1 MKPFIIQFLIIFLL
15 FELVLNDKK
24 RPKNKSKKAKKN
36 KQTKQTKQIKQ
47 TKPKTKSKTKSK
59 HQSKKIE
66 DIPALMK
73 WAKKNN
79 IYINPNLT
87 LTKNADNK
95 HHFYYFKSNST
106 ILNNTVLLKVPYD
119 ILISQ
124 DFLDKLLKENKKKYS
139 DLWEKILKV
148 DNQFIS
154 YFPTRQLFY
163 VSIII
168 ENAINKKKGPIYKK
182 YKPYFEMYEYMDMD
196 HFPVFFDDE
205 EIKYLSISSFGE
217 QLMRAVNSLKEEYY
231 IINNNLNINNSIQ
244 DSFFK
249 YRVLSLANS
258 LNFNNTNKNN
268 TKFNDTVVIP
278 FIDCFNK
285 VITSF
290 KQNAKYEFKKD
301 ENNIYYFEVITT
313 RDIKQN
319 SEINLKW
326 LRFSND
332 ECYLFYGFVEKENM
346 LAPKYYIQVFN
357 NLLKKELGVNIN
369 ETYKGVIKRFQYELN
384 NQFFDSVNIES
395 YRNLSKLFDK
405 YKNKKEGLY
414 EMMADNLQYYLNF
427 YDGQFSEGNI
437 NLYIMGEEKRHNI
450 KNILKLE
457 ELLIKN
463 KMRYLKTVI
472 QDIKEKRIPDL

>member
-24 RPKNKSKKAKKN
+24 RPKNKSKKAIKN

-87 LTKNADNK
+87 LTKNTDNK
-95 HHFYYFKSNST
+95 HHFYYFKSNDT

-139 DLWEKILKV
+139 DLWERILKV

-301 ENNIYYFEVITT
+301 ENNTYYFEVITT
-313 RDIKQN
+313 RDIKNN

-332 ECYLFYGFVEKENM
+332 ECYLFYGFIEKENM